1 MLDGEGGGRPQVKRD
16 PPAAAGLGRY
26 ALEEA
31 DGLLYLP
38 QREDHDLMLE
48 DAGTAA
54 ACFANDNMALCRP
67 TFLFP
72 DVREDRYF
80 WGFAVPTR
88 TLEALGV
95 SIAADAARGPARRPP

>member
-1 MLDGEGGGRPQVKRD
+1 M
-16 PPAAAGLGRY
+16 
-26 ALEEA
+26 
-31 DGLLYLP
+31 
-38 QREDHDLMLE
+38 
-48 DAGTAA
+48 
-54 ACFANDNMALCRP
+54 DNMALCRP